1 MDTGPD
7 PLVSRRRLLAYGAA
21 GAAMLASGACS
32 LTRKEPSPSASP
44 ATGIGGPTLWGAYVA
59 PGKLPAIKAIEQFE
73 TMIGRQLDL
82 TRHYIIWDRDIVN
95 EPIVRSAAGG
105 RIPFIALQAKRQ

>member
-7 PLVSRRRLLAYGAA
+7 PLVSRRRLLAYGAT

-44 ATGIGGPTLWGAYVA
+44 ATGIGEPTLRGDYVA
-59 PGKLPAIKAIEQFE
+59 PGKLPAIKPIEQFE
-73 TMIGRQLDL
+73 TMIGRQHDL
-82 TRHYIIWDRDIVN
+82 TRHYTSWARAPGN
-95 EPIVRSAAGG
+95 ELIVRSAAARGI
-105 RIPFIALQAKRQ
+105 RFLTLQAK